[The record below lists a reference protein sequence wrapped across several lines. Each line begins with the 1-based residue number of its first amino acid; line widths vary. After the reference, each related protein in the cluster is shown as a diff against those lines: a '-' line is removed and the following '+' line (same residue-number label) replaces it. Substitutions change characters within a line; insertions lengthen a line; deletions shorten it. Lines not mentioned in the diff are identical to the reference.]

1 MRVPWGNGRF
11 ERVLVYGLGMS
22 GRAATLMLLSRGV
35 SVVAVDAKPG
45 IDVADLEAAASE
57 KSKFELLAGGEP
69 QELPSPTGSVD
80 AVIVSPGVPMDRPLL
95 EDARRRGIP
104 VIAEVEL
111 AAPFLNG
118 PIVGITGSN
127 GKSTT
132 TALTGAMLRAA
143 GHKVEV
149 CGNIGE
155 PLVGKI
161 EGPPGRVFVVELSSF
176 QIDGIVTLK
185 PRASALLN
193 LSEDHLDRYGSMAA
207 YGASKKRLF
216 MNQDA
221 NGIAVL
227 NADDPEAA
235 NVETQARRR
244 YFSRKVRVED
254 GCYLL
259 GEAHNGRV
267 IEVTPGEPDVDLFR
281 ASDVPLAGVHN
292 LENAMAAAL
301 LARAIGAEPAELRS
315 GLAGFKGLPHR
326 LERVGE
332 QGGVVWYDDSK
343 GTNPGATAKSLE
355 GFEAGTV
362 HLILGGRNKGA
373 DLASLVPLIR
383 EKVRRAYLIGE
394 AADEFEPVLRGVV
407 DFERSGTMDRAVASA
422 AASATTGESV
432 VLSPACASFDQ
443 FKNFVHRGQV
453 FQDLVRNQLEGGPN
467 GEEAGL

>member
-22 GRAATLMLLSRGV
+22 GRAATAMLLSRGV

-45 IDVADLEAAASE
+45 IDVSDLEAAATE
-57 KSKFELLAGGEP
+57 KARFELLSGGEP
-69 QELPSPTGSVD
+69 QELPAPAGSID

-95 EDARRRGIP
+95 EDARRRGVP

-161 EGPPGRVFVVELSSF
+161 EGQPGRVFVVELSSF

-185 PRASALLN
+185 PRAAALLN

-207 YGASKKRLF
+207 YAASKKRLF

-227 NADDPEAA
+227 NADDPEAS
-235 NVETQARRR
+235 NVETQARKR
-244 YFSRKVRVED
+244 YFSRKIRVED
-254 GCYLL
+254 GCYSH
-259 GEAHNGRV
+259 EGRV
-267 IEVTPGEPDVDLFR
+267 VEVTPGEPDVDLFR

-301 LARAIGAEPAELRS
+301 LARAIGAEPAELRA

-326 LERVGE
+326 MERVGE
-332 QGGVVWYDDSK
+332 QGGVIWYDDSK

-373 DLASLVPLIR
+373 DLASLIPLLR
-383 EKVRRAYLIGE
+383 DKVRRAYLIGE

-422 AASATTGESV
+422 AASAKAGESV

-443 FKNFVHRGQV
+443 FRNFVHRGQV
-453 FQDLVRNQLEGGPN
+453 FQDLVRKQLEGGPH

>member
-1 MRVPWGNGRF
+1 MRGPWGNGRF

-35 SVVAVDAKPG
+35 SVVAVDAKAG
-45 IDVADLEAAASE
+45 VDVSDLEAAASE
-57 KSKFELLAGGEP
+57 KARFELLAGGEP
-69 QELPSPTGSVD
+69 QELPSSAGGFD
-80 AVIVSPGVPMDRPLL
+80 AVIVSPGVPLDKPLL

-161 EGPPGRVFVVELSSF
+161 DGPPGRVFVVELSSF

-185 PRASALLN
+185 PRAAALLN

-207 YGASKKRLF
+207 YAASKKRLF
-216 MNQDA
+216 MNQDG

-227 NADDPEAA
+227 NADDPETLD
-235 NVETQARRR
+235 VQTQARKR
-244 YFSRKVRVED
+244 YFSRKARVED
-254 GCYLL
+254 GCY
-259 GEAHNGRV
+259 AHNGRV

-301 LARAIGAEPAELRS
+301 LARAIGAEPEELRA

-326 LERVGE
+326 MERVGE
-332 QGGVVWYDDSK
+332 RAGVVWYDDSK

-355 GFEAGTV
+355 GFDAGTV

-394 AADEFEPVLRGVV
+394 AADEFEPVLQGVV

-422 AASATTGESV
+422 AASAKAGESV

-453 FQDLVRNQLEGGPN
+453 FQDLVRRQLQGGPD
-467 GEEAGL
+467 GQETGL